1 MPKSLVPQVF
11 KASSW
16 LMFTRV
22 VITVLSMASIF
33 ILARLLTP
41 EDFGLVA
48 IASVVATLLQSMVQI
63 PVSQALIAIKTPTK
77 AHFDTAFT
85 INIIRTT
92 LICLVLL
99 VSAIPIANFYN
110 EPKVTQILI
119 VFSVAAFADGFINP
133 KFVIFEKSLNF
144 SYIFFTSVLSKLLAT
159 GASLTIAYYTQS
171 YWALVIGSVITQFL
185 NVIFTYYFLPYL
197 PRFSLKKNK
206 EILSFSVWVSLSH
219 IINNINWKL
228 DQLLIGKFFGT
239 VTLGVYNIGNELAS
253 MPTRETTTPL
263 NRALFPA
270 FSQLIHKPE
279 RFIKAYLTSISIFY
293 SILLPIGFGLVI
305 VAEPMVLLALGEKW
319 QGAILVIEILAGIY
333 AVACITSVT
342 KAIAMATGKT
352 KIIFK
357 RDVLFFI
364 VKVVL
369 SLSGL
374 YLYGFLGLLYS
385 KLVNL
390 IFLLIYNFFLVRYLL
405 NVGIVQQLTVLCRP
419 ILSVC
424 FMYFTMLLLKNQFTF
439 ESTTLGLIIEL
450 TLLCIG
456 GSLSYCSCHFLIW
469 IIQGKPQGIELKL
482 SGVIKKKLKRDRI

>member
-1 MPKSLVPQVF
+1 MPKSLGSQVF
-11 KASSW
+11 KASGW

-22 VITVLSMASIF
+22 VITVLSMTSIF

-63 PVSQALIAIKTPTK
+63 PVSQALIAIENPEKS
-77 AHFDTAFT
+77 HFDTAFT
-85 INIIRTT
+85 INIIRTAM
-92 LICLVLL
+92 ICIVLVVL
-99 VSAIPIANFYN
+99 AIPIANFYN
-110 EPKVTQILI
+110 EPQVTAILI
-119 VFSVAAFADGFINP
+119 IFSIAALASGFINP

-144 SYIFFTSVLSKLLAT
+144 SYLFFTNTLSKVLAI
-159 GASLTIAYYTQS
+159 GVSLAVAYYTQS
-171 YWALVIGSVITQFL
+171 YWALVIGSVITQVL
-185 NVIFTYYFLPYL
+185 NVVFTYWFLPYFPKL
-197 PRFSLKKNK
+197 SLQKHK

-219 IINNINWKL
+219 VINNINWKL

-279 RFIKAYLTSISIFY
+279 RFTQAYLTSISIFY
-293 SILLPIGFGLVI
+293 SILLPIGFGLVL

-369 SLSGL
+369 SLGGL
-374 YLYGFLGLLYS
+374 YIYGFFGLLYS
-385 KLVNL
+385 KLLNL
-390 IFLLIYNFFLVRYLL
+390 IFLLVYNFFLVRYLL
-405 NVGIVQQLTVLCRP
+405 NVGIVQQLTFLCRP
-419 ILSVC
+419 VLSVC
-424 FMYFTMLLLKNQFTF
+424 VMYFTMLLLKSQLTF
-439 ESTTLGLIIEL
+439 ETTPLDLMIEL
-450 TLLCIG
+450 SLLCAAG
-456 GSLSYCSCHFLIW
+456 ALTYCSCHFLIW
-469 IIQGKPQGIELKL
+469 IIQGKPQGIEQKL
-482 SGVIKKKLKRDRI
+482 SGIVNKRLKRDTV

>member
-22 VITVLSMASIF
+22 VITVLSMTSIF

-63 PVSQALIAIKTPTK
+63 PVSQALIAIKNPTK

-119 VFSVAAFADGFINP
+119 IFSVAAFADGFINP

-159 GASLTIAYYTQS
+159 GASLAIAYYTQS
-171 YWALVIGSVITQFL
+171 YWALVIGSVITQLL

-270 FSQLIHKPE
+270 FSQLLHKPE
-279 RFIKAYLTSISIFY
+279 RFTQAYLTSISIFY
-293 SILLPIGFGLVI
+293 SILLPIGFGLVL

-369 SLSGL
+369 SLGGL
-374 YLYGFLGLLYS
+374 YIYGFFGLLYS
-385 KLVNL
+385 KLLNL
-390 IFLLIYNFFLVRYLL
+390 IFLLVYNFFLVRYLL

-419 ILSVC
+419 VLSVC
-424 FMYFTMLLLKNQFTF
+424 VMYFTMLLLKSQLTF
-439 ESTTLGLIIEL
+439 ETTPLDLMIEL
-450 TLLCIG
+450 SLLCTAG
-456 GSLSYCSCHFLIW
+456 ALTYCSCHFLIW
-469 IIQGKPQGIELKL
+469 IMQGKPQGIEQKL
-482 SGVIKKKLKRDRI
+482 SGIVNKKLKRDTV